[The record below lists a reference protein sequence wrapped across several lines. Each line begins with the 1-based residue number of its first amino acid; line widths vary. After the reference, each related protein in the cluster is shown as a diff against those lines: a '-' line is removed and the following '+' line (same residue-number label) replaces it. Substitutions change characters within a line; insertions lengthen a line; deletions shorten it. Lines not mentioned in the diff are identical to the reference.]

1 MTANVPMIDIG
12 SAIDGITVAG
22 TLRRNRKMTS
32 TTSASARNSVNF
44 TSSTEARMVCER
56 S

>member
-1 MTANVPMIDIG
+1 MIAIG
-12 SAIDGITVAG
+12 SAIDGMMVEG
-22 TLRRNRKMTS
+22 MLRRNRKITS
-32 TTSASARNSVNF
+32 TTSTSAISSVDF